1 MDLERQNGTAAE
13 QEPAQGAGSGAL
25 DVPFLVLT
33 LLLTAIGLIIM
44 FSASYARAFAD
55 KQNSTYFFVR
65 QAIFAVGGIVVMLV
79 ITRFDYHL
87 WRTVAFPILAV
98 AILFLLLVLIAGKTI
113 NGSTRWF
120 ELFGISFQPSEIAKF
135 AVVVVFATMISSY
148 KEKMKTFRYGVVP
161 FAAILGGI
169 VALLAL
175 EPHLSGIIIIG
186 AVGAL
191 MMFYGGT
198 QLRWF
203 LIGAAAAGL
212 FLLVYLKV
220 NPYAMQR
227 ITYWQDPFQDAS
239 DNGYQAI
246 QSLYAIGSGGF
257 FGLGLGRSRQKYLYL
272 PEESNDYVFSILC
285 EELGYVG
292 AMLVILLFVLLIIRG
307 FWLAMHA
314 RDRFGALMIA
324 GLVTLMAL
332 QVFFN
337 IGVVTGF
344 LPPTGISLPFF
355 SQGGTAL
362 MLNLFEMGVV
372 LQVSRKNGT
381 SLLV

>member
-1 MDLERQNGTAAE
+1 MDLERQNGSAAR
-13 QEPAQGAGSGAL
+13 QEPVQEVSSGAL

-33 LLLTAIGLIIM
+33 LLLTAIGLVIM
-44 FSASYARAFAD
+44 FSASYARAYAD

-87 WRTVAFPILAV
+87 WRSVAFPILAV
-98 AILFLLLVLIAGKTI
+98 SILFLLLVLIAGKTI

-135 AVVVVFATMISSY
+135 AIIVVFATMISSY

-212 FLLVYLKV
+212 FLL
-220 NPYAMQR
+220 
-227 ITYWQDPFQDAS
+227 I
-239 DNGYQAI
+239 
-246 QSLYAIGSGGF
+246 
-257 FGLGLGRSRQKYLYL
+257 
-272 PEESNDYVFSILC
+272 
-285 EELGYVG
+285 
-292 AMLVILLFVLLIIRG
+292 
-307 FWLAMHA
+307 
-314 RDRFGALMIA
+314 
-324 GLVTLMAL
+324 
-332 QVFFN
+332 
-337 IGVVTGF
+337 
-344 LPPTGISLPFF
+344 
-355 SQGGTAL
+355 
-362 MLNLFEMGVV
+362 
-372 LQVSRKNGT
+372 
-381 SLLV
+381 